1 MIQKRSN
8 KFAGFFALP
17 SITAK
22 HYLLSIEKSVLLDYV
37 CSKLSLADRSSS
49 VFCFTTLWPL
59 AYFRPSPGLRLPL
72 CGTRI
77 RRRRRLQAASRFHFH
92 SIYVRC
98 GGAAR
103 QCCTPTMTT
112 DRHSG
117 RRTQRDQ
124 AVTRFVLLLIVCY
137 LASVNKNHRQ
147 TFPYALTR
155 PPVIGVPM
163 VLRYLLRWSKH

>member
-1 MIQKRSN
+1 MLFPKRNLFAHSQFETSPSSTVMIQKRSN

-92 SIYVRC
+92 SIYV
-98 GGAAR
+98 A
-103 QCCTPTMTT
+103 MTDT
-112 DRHSG
+112 
-117 RRTQRDQ
+117 TLKRDKFLSVPK
-124 AVTRFVLLLIVCY
+124 ALLTGC
-137 LASVNKNHRQ
+137 RD
-147 TFPYALTR
+147 
-155 PPVIGVPM
+155 
-163 VLRYLLRWSKH
+163 